1 MWTTSCSESAL
12 LYFLFL
18 GKGLLS
24 KQNKNIPSV
33 CLKNSQ

>member
-18 GKGLLS
+18 GKALLS